1 MKTKRAY
8 AGLAGAVLGA
18 ALISV
23 AVPTAGATAGQAGT
37 TSVAAMED
45 LSWSLYNLDGGRIT
59 AGYDGY
65 SSTSGRHEGI
75 DIARASGSPV
85 RALIGGKVTNVVEFD
100 AYGMS
105 TIAIYNATF
114 DKTIVYLHSNPLDT
128 LYVGQ
133 SIARD
138 QKIGTEA
145 SRGAGGVHT
154 HVEMR
159 IGYKTLAAVSSD
171 STLVNPNPN
180 DFWRARGYNIR

>member
-1 MKTKRAY
+1 VNKKRAY
-8 AGLAGAVLGA
+8 AGLAGAVLSA
-18 ALISV
+18 AMISV
-23 AVPTAGATAGQAGT
+23 AIPTTSATAAQAGT
-37 TSVAAMED
+37 TSAAAMED
-45 LSWSLYNLDGGRIT
+45 MSWSLYNLDGGRIT
-59 AGYDGY
+59 AGFDGY
-65 SSTSGRHEGI
+65 SNTPGRHEGI

-85 RALIGGKVTNVVEFD
+85 RALIGGTVTNVVEFD

-133 SIARD
+133 AISRD
-138 QKIGTEA
+138 ERIGTEA

-159 IGYKTLAAVSSD
+159 LGRKTLAARSSD
-171 STLVNPNPN
+171 STLDNPNPN
-180 DFWRARGYNIR
+180 DFWRARGYYIR

>member
-1 MKTKRAY
+1 MNKKRAY
-8 AGLAGAVLGA
+8 AGLAGAVLSA
-18 ALISV
+18 AMISV
-23 AVPTAGATAGQAGT
+23 AIPTTSATAAQAGT
-37 TSVAAMED
+37 TSAAAMED
-45 LSWSLYNLDGGRIT
+45 MSWSLYNLDGGRIT
-59 AGYDGY
+59 AGFDGY
-65 SSTSGRHEGI
+65 SNTPGRHEGI

-85 RALIGGKVTNVVEFD
+85 RALIGGTVTNVVEFD

-133 SIARD
+133 AISRD
-138 QKIGTEA
+138 ERIGTEA

-159 IGYKTLAAVSSD
+159 LGRKTLAARSSD
-171 STLVNPNPN
+171 STLDNPNPN
-180 DFWRARGYNIR
+180 DFWRARGYYIR